1 MLTSFHLR
9 NFKSFQQ
16 DAVLPLASLTVL
28 IGANAAGKSN
38 ALEGLRLLSWLAQG
52 NKLGAIQHAVNQT
65 DQLVRGR
72 ISDIFQKDKPRFAL
86 GCTMEGMPGAS
97 KLDMELELRADDLHI
112 VAERMGDDSGIP
124 LYDMDQAA
132 KGRSTEARVAYNN
145 FSQGGEETPHI
156 PVNDQMAVFA
166 QLDSPASFDARHKN
180 AQQKIPQV
188 CKHYQSVLSNILFLD
203 PVPARMRN
211 YSFLADKQLGSDGAN
226 LSSVL
231 FRLCEG
237 YEEEAYYEDHNE
249 NISEEDEDWGYGSD
263 EIDDMSE
270 EERKE
275 SMEKRTKVKEEENKK
290 QIEKMKALSA
300 GMVNLTLPPDT
311 ERSTILSFVQ
321 SLPEQDIQEISFL
334 KGPRNDVMVQLVES
348 FGGVQRECEA
358 ALLSDGTLRVL
369 AIAAAMLSAPEGSLV
384 VIEEIDNGVHPG
396 RARHLLERIQTV
408 AEERKL
414 RVLLSTHNPAMLDA
428 LPDRAVPDVVFCY
441 RDPKLGDSRLVRLGS
456 LPDAPDLLIP
466 DTLGHLMTSGALD
479 RFVKNRQDPQARKE
493 KALTWLA
500 SLKATGQ

>member
-38 ALEGLRLLSWLAQG
+38 VLEGLRLLSWLAQG
-52 NKLGAIQHAVNQT
+52 NKLSALQRGVNQT
-65 DQLVRGR
+65 DPLVRGR
-72 ISDIFQKDKPRFAL
+72 ISDIFQKDKPRFGL

-97 KLDMELELRADDLHI
+97 KLDMELELRAGELHI

-145 FSQGGEETPHI
+145 FSKGGKKSHI
-156 PVNDQMAVFA
+156 PVSDQMAVFS

-180 AQQKIPQV
+180 AQQKIPQA

-203 PVPARMRN
+203 PVPARMRD
-211 YSFLADKQLGSDGAN
+211 YSFREDKQLGRDGAN
-226 LSSVL
+226 ISSVL
-231 FRLCEG
+231 FRLVEG
-237 YEEEAYYEDHNE
+237 PFEEEADDDD
-249 NISEEDEDWGYGSD
+249 ISENDEEWDDGLD

-270 EERKE
+270 EEREKF
-275 SMEKRTKVKEEENKK
+275 MEKLKRVKEKK
-290 QIEKMKALSA
+290 DKKLMKDMAAVSA
-300 GMVNLTLPPDT
+300 YLDRPYTGCTK
-311 ERSTILSFVQ
+311 ILSFVQ

>member
-145 FSQGGEETPHI
+145 FSKGGKKPHI
-156 PVNDQMAVFA
+156 PVSDQMAVFA

-180 AQQKIPQV
+180 AQQKIPQA
-188 CKHYQSVLSNILFLD
+188 CKHYQSVLSHILFLD
-203 PVPARMRN
+203 PVPARMRD
-211 YSFLADKQLGSDGAN
+211 YSFREDKQLGSDGAN
-226 LSSVL
+226 LSGVL
-231 FRLCEG
+231 YRLCYRYEKADDNYELEDYDQEEHSEG
-237 YEEEAYYEDHNE
+237 
-249 NISEEDEDWGYGSD
+249 D
-263 EIDDMSE
+263 EIHWDFPPGSGMPSE
-270 EERKE
+270 TLMDLAEECVGVDGFPPE
-275 SMEKRTKVKEEENKK
+275 SD
-290 QIEKMKALSA
+290 
-300 GMVNLTLPPDT
+300 LPA
-311 ERSTILSFVQ
+311 RRQKILSFVQ
-321 SLPEQDIQEISFL
+321 SLPEQDIQDISFL

-348 FGGVQRECEA
+348 FGGVPRACEA

-493 KALTWLA
+493 KALAWLA
-500 SLKATGQ
+500 SLKETGQ